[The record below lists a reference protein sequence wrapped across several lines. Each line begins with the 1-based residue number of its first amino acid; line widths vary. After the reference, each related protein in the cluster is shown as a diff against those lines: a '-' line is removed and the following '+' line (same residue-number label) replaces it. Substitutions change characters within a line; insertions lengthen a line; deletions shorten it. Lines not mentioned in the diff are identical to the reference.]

1 MIQGRRHGC
10 CNRIFAGCHEPH
22 CYTSKSWLRDQRKDV
37 LAGHRIEMID
47 SKDFKMEECTC
58 ENKLELFEPNN
69 YDTMKNTAYRKGN
82 LVHFDLIGVD
92 PEIGIIIGLNEDRFS
107 NGFVLF
113 DERNKLSFTIAGKY
127 VHGVPITEEWFRE
140 YTMTVDEDG
149 DFTVFFQGKADYGVK
164 FCLTRHSLSLRKK
177 QEWFSFCIIHPGG
190 PYTHLC
196 NIYHIHELQNLIF
209 ALTGEELELK
219 KEVAQ

>member
-1 MIQGRRHGC
+1 
-10 CNRIFAGCHEPH
+10 
-22 CYTSKSWLRDQRKDV
+22 
-37 LAGHRIEMID
+37 
-47 SKDFKMEECTC
+47 
-58 ENKLELFEPNN
+58 
-69 YDTMKNTAYRKGN
+69 MKNTAYRKGN
-82 LVHFDLIGVD
+82 LVKVKHGPHPFLATIAAIKKDDDLIVELRNGVCYIHSSED
-92 PEIGIIIGLNEDRFS
+92 VSGI
-107 NGFVLF
+107 
-113 DERNKLSFTIAGKY
+113 
-127 VHGVPITEEWFRE
+127 PITEEWFRE

-149 DFTVFFQGKADYGVK
+149 DFTVFFQGKTDYGVK

-219 KEVAQ
+219 KEVADGPN